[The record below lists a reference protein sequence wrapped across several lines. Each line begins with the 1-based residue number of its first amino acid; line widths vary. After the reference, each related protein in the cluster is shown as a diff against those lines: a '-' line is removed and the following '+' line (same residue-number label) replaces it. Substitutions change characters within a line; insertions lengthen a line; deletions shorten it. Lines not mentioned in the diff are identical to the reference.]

1 MEANGGRPPAESEP
15 PPARDARV
23 GRRRR
28 RLVRVF
34 AALLAAYVGW
44 VVFAYLNQ
52 QRLVFPGVDLRR
64 PASPGPGDPAVQQV
78 WLTSADGVSVE
89 SWYQSGRGRTAVDP
103 GPALMF
109 FHGNYDLIDQ
119 AWSDQRGY
127 LDLGISVLVM
137 EYRGYGRVAGV
148 PSQEAIVADA
158 RMFRDWLANRPE
170 VDERRIIYRGRS
182 LGGAVAAAL
191 AEHRPPAALILEC
204 TFTSLGAMAARY
216 LLPGFLVEHP
226 FRTEQVLAWLDVPV
240 LIFHGRYD
248 ALIPVSHGRRLHAV
262 APRSHYVELDCG
274 HHDYRSDWEAIVSF
288 LRDNG
293 LTGR

>member
-1 MEANGGRPPAESEP
+1 MEANGGRPPTGSEP
-15 PPARDARV
+15 PLARDAQV

-28 RLVRVF
+28 IVRWI
-34 AALLAAYVGW
+34 AALLAAYVAW
-44 VVFAYLNQ
+44 VIFAYLNQ

-64 PASPGPGDPAVQQV
+64 PATPGPGDPAVQQV
-78 WLTSADGVSVE
+78 WLTSADGVNVE
-89 SWYQSGRGRTAVDP
+89 SWYQPGRGRTAAAP
-103 GPALMF
+103 GPAVMF

-119 AWSDQRGY
+119 SWSDQRGF
-127 LDLGISVLVM
+127 LDLGVSVLVI

-226 FRTEQVLAWLDVPV
+226 FRTEQVLARLDVPV

-248 ALIPVSHGRRLHAV
+248 AVVPSATAGGCVPWHRVRVILSWTVGTTTTA
-262 APRSHYVELDCG
+262 ATGKRSSRFCG
-274 HHDYRSDWEAIVSF
+274 TLV
-288 LRDNG
+288 
-293 LTGR
+293 